1 MLYKEYP
8 YTSIDTLLAEVK
20 EEMKSYFEAG
30 AVTEMMVPTY
40 VEQCLRKLK
49 TAALKP
55 EEAILFIEDY
65 KGTLPPDFHLLNYAI
80 SYDRRADRNLN
91 IGPGIPSTVGYYSKD
106 ISCEGGDCALPGA
119 CDSRYQVFEKITCQT
134 NQNVRYVMTRPQW
147 IRVYYGSRDLCI
159 TGCRNLSVRAD
170 DIIVIHEHKGVTA
183 TFEKGCIYIGYFS
196 KPVDEQTGLPLI
208 PEVLEVEEYV
218 KSHLKFKLFEQLW
231 NSVVDETFNQIQS
244 KLQYYKQDSLSKLQA
259 AIGVLRQRT
268 RQQVNDDIVRQR
280 NRFSKYN
287 IS

>member
-1 MLYKEYP
+1 MNYHEYP
-8 YTSIDTLLAEVK
+8 YTSIETLVAEIK
-20 EEMKSYFEAG
+20 EEMKSYFESG
-30 AVTEMMVPTY
+30 AVTEIMLPTY

-49 TAALKP
+49 TTALKP
-55 EEAILFIEDY
+55 EQAMLFIEDY

-80 SYDRRADRNLN
+80 SYEMRADRHHN
-91 IGPGIPSTVGYYSKD
+91 IGATLPSTVGYYSKD
-106 ISCEGGDCALPGA
+106 ISCEGDCALDGGCHPG
-119 CDSRYQVFEKITCQT
+119 YQVFEKITCQ
-134 NQNVRYVMTRPQW
+134 RYQDIKYTMTRPVW

-159 TGCRNLSVRAD
+159 SNCRNLSVRSD
-170 DIIVIHEHKGVTA
+170 DIITIHEHKGVTA
-183 TFEKGCIYIGYFS
+183 TFEKACVYLSYFS
-196 KPVDEQTGLPLI
+196 KPVDETTGLPLI

-231 NSVVDETFNQIQS
+231 NSVVDETYNQIQN

-280 NRFSKYN
+280 SRFIKYN